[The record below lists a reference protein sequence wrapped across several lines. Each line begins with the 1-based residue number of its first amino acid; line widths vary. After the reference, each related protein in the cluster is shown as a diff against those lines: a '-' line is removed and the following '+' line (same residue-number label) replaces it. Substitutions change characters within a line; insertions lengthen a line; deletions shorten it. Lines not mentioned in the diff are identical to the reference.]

1 MRELDA
7 VNTLLPYMQER
18 TVSSLDSNSPTVELI
33 RERIERTRQEML
45 ITGYWFN
52 RDQRDLYPDL
62 GAQYQVSEV
71 RVSDVDSGLAVLEA
85 PVGEKFLYT
94 DADKEYDRWYVLSE
108 DGSTYNLIQQNHS
121 GRITVPADSLAVYV
135 CEDYAEFHGEFLFNL
150 RDSAWDFSEPVKVN
164 LILDTPFEYLPNS
177 LAQAVV
183 YRAGT
188 SLYVNDFGEDAV
200 YQHLMQLYNTAWAAF
215 HKEMLRKEHYNPI
228 MKAKSTRRF
237 MQYLRR

>member
-45 ITGYWFN
+45 VNGYWFN
-52 RDQRDLYPDL
+52 RTERELYPDL
-62 GAQYQVSEV
+62 GEQHQVQEV
-71 RVSDVDSGLAVLEA
+71 LVSDVDAGLSVLEA

-94 DADKEYDRWYVLSE
+94 KDNTKYNRWYVLSE
-108 DGSTYNLIQQNHS
+108 DGSTYNLMQQRSS
-121 GRITVPADSLAVYV
+121 GRIAVPADSLAVYV
-135 CEDYAEFHGEFLFNL
+135 LDDYAEFHGEHLYNL
-150 RDSAWDFSEPVKVN
+150 RDSTWDFSEPVKAN
-164 LILDTPFEYLPNS
+164 LILDTPFEYLPNAF
-177 LAQAVV
+177 AQVVV

-188 SLYVNDFGEDAV
+188 ALYVNDFGEDAV
-200 YQHLMQLYNTAWAAF
+200 YQHLMQLYNTAWNAF